1 MRRISNGKLGFFVE
15 TEIAPRLDEIRETIN
30 KKTFGWIGR
39 SAYKMIPAVGA
50 GYLTGGGIGAIAALL
65 TSGAAHLPTEL
76 KSSNSGKSEAKK
88 NGLYYLLRVEAK
100 AR

>member
-1 MRRISNGKLGFFVE
+1 V
-15 TEIAPRLDEIRETIN
+15 
-30 KKTFGWIGR
+30 
-39 SAYKMIPAVGA
+39 PAVGA
-50 GYLTGGGIGAIAALL
+50 GYLTGGSIGAIAALL

-88 NGLYYLLRVEAK
+88 RGLYYLLKAEAK